1 MPFVLLYVPLSV
13 SFSLERPDRIEIE
26 VGKENKENRHIG
38 CESGLLGA
46 CCNRRIVYNI
56 YNQNVRRQ
64 PGLFSF
70 LPEFPLW
77 AELNGIE
84 LLHNTLGPSHSTD

>member
-1 MPFVLLYVPLSV
+1 MSLVLLYVLLSA
-13 SFSLERPDRIEIE
+13 SLSLERSDMIEIG

-46 CCNRRIVYNI
+46 CCNRRIVYNV
-56 YNQNVRRQ
+56 YNQKVGRQ
-64 PGLFSF
+64 PDLFSF

-84 LLHNTLGPSHSTD
+84 LLHSTLGPSHSTD